1 MVVRGP
7 FPYQKYT
14 LQPSLLR
21 SNMIG
26 DETIPYQGR
35 NTDLNAL
42 KDGIVDY
49 LQGDG
54 FKVQVPKSSG
64 GEWLIQAQKG
74 GFLREIISAE
84 RAPNIMIQGQ
94 PNDFS
99 VRVGIGKWIQNAAV
113 TAVETIAIAEIFL
126 PVDVA
131 EMAWTVH
138 VENKVIR
145 KIDEL
150 VQSTAVLAR

>member
-1 MVVRGP
+1 
-7 FPYQKYT
+7 
-14 LQPSLLR
+14 
-21 SNMIG
+21 MIG
-26 DETIPYQGR
+26 DKTISYQGR

-42 KDGIVDY
+42 KDGIVNY

-74 GFLREIISAE
+74 GFLREIVSAE
-84 RAPNIMIQGQ
+84 RALNIMIQGQ
-94 PNDFS
+94 PNNFN
-99 VRVGIGKWIQNAAV
+99 VRVGIGKWLQNAAV
-113 TAVETIAIAEIFL
+113 TAAETIVLTEIFL

-138 VENKVIR
+138 VENKVIK

-150 VQSTAVLAR
+150 VQSTAVPAR

>member
-1 MVVRGP
+1 
-7 FPYQKYT
+7 
-14 LQPSLLR
+14 
-21 SNMIG
+21 MIG
-26 DETIPYQGR
+26 DKTIPYQGR

-42 KDGIVDY
+42 KDGIVNY

-84 RAPNIMIQGQ
+84 RALSIMIRGQ

-99 VRVGIGKWIQNAAV
+99 VRIGVGKWIQNAAV
-113 TAVETIAIAEIFL
+113 TAVETIAVSGLFL
-126 PVDVA
+126 PVDVS

-138 VENKVIR
+138 VENKVIKR
-145 KIDEL
+145 IDEL
-150 VQSTAVLAR
+150 VQSNAVPAR